1 MKRIYLFILPVIF
14 LFGCAADTASKPVDA
29 AMNRGVQDTSF
40 EEGLEYFQQGLD
52 ARQQGDSETAR
63 QAFGRACRH
72 FIEVD
77 APCRS
82 IMQDATEKLKKTITI
97 SGFEYAP
104 RKSFEL
110 LVVYLEMQNA
120 YIERDVETLRDMAV
134 LIDAAYQEV
143 QQATVTEK
151 QNRLEAL
158 GQEVT
163 QKSEEI
169 QKQGQEDIF
178 EVYPTIYVVKK
189 GDTLPGIAARHEIY
203 NDSFMWPLIYKA
215 NRDQIKDPKTIY
227 VGQDL
232 KIPRE
237 MTMEEII
244 EARREAGAPEPEKIP
259 KEANIPRRKK

>member
-1 MKRIYLFILPVIF
+1 MKRIYLCILPVFFFI
-14 LFGCAADTASKPVDA
+14 GCAANTASKPVDA
-29 AMNRGVQDTSF
+29 AMDRGVQEESF
-40 EEGLEYFQQGLD
+40 EKGIEYVKQGLD
-52 ARQQGDSETAR
+52 ARQDGDTETAR
-63 QAFGRACRH
+63 QAFIKACRH
-72 FIEVD
+72 FDEED
-77 APCRS
+77 AFCRT
-82 IMQDATEKLKKTITI
+82 IMYDATAKLKKNITM

-104 RKSFEL
+104 KKSFEL

-120 YIERDVETLRDMAV
+120 YIDRDIESLRNSEV
-134 LIDAAYQEV
+134 LFNATYQEV

-151 QNRLEAL
+151 QKRLEEL

-169 QKQGQEDIF
+169 QKQAQEDIF

-189 GDTLPGIAARHEIY
+189 GDTLPSIAARHEIY
-203 NDSFMWPLIYKA
+203 NDSFMWPLVYKA

-237 MTMEEII
+237 MTMEEMI

-259 KEANIPRRKK
+259 KEANIPKRKK